1 MPKAETEHTEMV
13 WARVDSVI
21 QVILENDR
29 YLQSKRIKELT
40 DKICE
45 QFDVSDRTARK
56 YIAEAKKE
64 IRKYYRL
71 NKEKA
76 FAKAIQ
82 DREYLLQKAKGIK
95 DAAGKKFVVK
105 PDLKLALEIMKDR
118 EKLFGLYVEEVS
130 VKGKI
135 SLVKIDTG
143 KLTDEQLAILKSKI
157 KNGENYEE
165 YLKLQGLI

>member
-1 MPKAETEHTEMV
+1 MPKTENEHTDMI

-56 YIAEAKKE
+56 YISEAKKE
-64 IRKYYRL
+64 IRKYYKL
-71 NKEKA
+71 NKDKA

-82 DREYLLQKAKGIK
+82 DREYLLQKVKGIK
-95 DAAGKKFVVK
+95 DPSGKKYIIK
-105 PDLKLALEIMKDR
+105 PDLKLALEVMKDR
-118 EKLFGLYVEEVS
+118 DKLYGLYVEEVN

-135 SLVKIDTG
+135 SLIKVDTG